1 MNVKY
6 VSWFLTLVAVMTLV
20 VIPLPSSAGKKQ
32 GTSVKVAE
40 VNGSVITLKDL
51 NRELDVQKRFANKGK
66 SLDDSK
72 LAAFKSEVLEKLID
86 RKLLYQESQKKKI
99 KIETAAI
106 DAQVNRLKKQ
116 FPDETEF
123 KNALGK
129 MKLSETNI
137 RSQFEQNLAI
147 QQFID
152 KQFAQKITISAE
164 ESKTYYN
171 EHPEYFKQPVQVQAS
186 HILIKV
192 EAGAD
197 AAKKTEAHKKIQE
210 IQQQLQKGK
219 DFAALA
225 KEFSECPSSAK
236 GGDLGYFRRGAM
248 VKPFE
253 ESAFSLKPGEVS
265 DIVETRFGY
274 HLIKV
279 IEKKAENTIAYDTT
293 KDKINQY
300 LKREKIQT
308 EVSSCLAKLKKE
320 ATIKNFLK

>member
-1 MNVKY
+1 MNVKCGN
-6 VSWFLTLVAVMTLV
+6 WFLTLVAVMTLV

-40 VNGSVITLKDL
+40 VNGSAITLKDL
-51 NRELDVQKRFANKGK
+51 NRELDVQRRFANRGK
-66 SLDDSK
+66 SFDDSQ
-72 LAAFKSEVLEKLID
+72 LAAFKSEVIEKLID
-86 RKLLYQESQKKKI
+86 RKLLYQESQKNKI
-99 KIETAAI
+99 KIEAASI

-123 KNALGK
+123 KNALSK
-129 MKLSETNI
+129 MKFSEADI
-137 RSQFEQNLAI
+137 RLQFEQNLAI

-152 KQFAQKITISAE
+152 KQFAQKITISVK
-164 ESKTYYN
+164 ESKNYYN
-171 EHPEYFKQPVQVQAS
+171 EHPEYFKQPEQVQAS

-197 AAKKTEAHKKIQE
+197 AAQKTEAQKKIRE

-248 VKPFE
+248 AKPFE
-253 ESAFSLKPGEVS
+253 ESAFSLKSGEVS

-279 IEKKAENTIAYDTT
+279 VNKKAENKIIYDTI

-300 LKREKIQT
+300 LKREKVQT
-308 EVSSCLAKLKKE
+308 EVSLYLAKLKEE